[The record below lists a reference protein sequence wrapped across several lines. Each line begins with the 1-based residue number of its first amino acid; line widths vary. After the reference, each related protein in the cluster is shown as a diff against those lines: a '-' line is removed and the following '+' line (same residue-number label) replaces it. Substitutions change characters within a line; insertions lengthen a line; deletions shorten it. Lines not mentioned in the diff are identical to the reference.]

1 MKTKKV
7 KKAAIVAMSVAAMQ
21 AAVADMKAEFGNDY
35 IPMDG
40 TVLSYTWD
48 PFDGIC
54 A

>member
-1 MKTKKV
+1 MKPKKV

-21 AAVADMKAEFGNDY
+21 AAVADMKAEFGDNY

-40 TVLSYTWD
+40 TVIHYTYD
-48 PFDGIC
+48 PFDGML